1 MPDRTIP
8 RVEEQ
13 AEIGKRVRTTGKV
26 TVETVVRH
34 ETQPVEAELAS
45 ETVEVRRVPIGRF
58 VDGPV
63 ADRHEGD
70 TLVVSVLEEVVV
82 VEKRLRV
89 VEEIHLTRR
98 RTTRQIHD
106 EVPVRREEVRIDRHE
121 S

>member
-8 RVEEQ
+8 LVEEK
-13 AEIGKRVRTTGKV
+13 AEMGKRVRTTGTV

-34 ETQPVEAELAS
+34 ETQPVEAELDS
-45 ETVEVRRVPIGRF
+45 ETVEVRRVPVGRF

-63 ADRHEGD
+63 PDRNEGD
-70 TLVVSVLEEVVV
+70 TLVVSVLEEVLV

-98 RTTRQIHD
+98 RTSRHVQD
-106 EVPVRREEVRIDRHE
+106 SVPVRREEARIERR
-121 S
+121 